1 MQEQR
6 QLYFTQLKDIIVTV
20 EDNPEA
26 ITSITLPEIPLETFT
41 HIVKLFVNMNIKYS
55 ILLFDIYKIYNE
67 QYASIVK
74 QNIDK
79 KLEQLMLELFILS
92 NMDDNTDYVSTS
104 HILPEPHIFIFKY
117 ILDNHINKYSNLK
130 KIYGI
135 MFTTHKQA
143 QLLPYLKMLMKYTDK
158 IGVGKKKSK
167 RRNNSQNKSR
177 KKTGEKGRRER
188 QERKK
193 KKKVIESPK
202 KTLRKTKKKVNQ
214 K

>member
-202 KTLRKTKKKVNQ
+202 KTLRKP
-214 K
+214 